1 VPVNLHYKPVYFTKW
16 YRTVGKKVGKDLGS
30 QLEAQLE
37 FFQQWPEVVPLLTSP
52 SNQGAIGLLHWLG
65 KRISSETPPPS
76 QHWSLET
83 LKEKLKSA
91 EVPDPARDAWM
102 PGALEDWQQHV
113 DHLPSETRTQYG
125 GLLWTLQV
133 PGPLS
138 ALGTLLSYPDT
149 FRLLYDDPDLVH
161 ELFELHTMSL
171 IPWVQAV
178 DSVFSNSGLTPQR
191 LFMYEEMLPMVS
203 PDHAK
208 EFCLPYARRIFGASK
223 SPMKIL
229 HCDNRVG
236 HMPEVVTGFGANV
249 FFGNFS
255 NYAELKGAF
264 GGKMALMGNV
274 PSLYV
279 LTEGGPK
286 DVEEC
291 CKWLISQCGSGGGF
305 ILSSGGGFDPTGQT
319 PFENTDAMVKT
330 AEKYGRYPVDTS
342 AKPAPDR
349 YSSIMSMHFSSERG
363 EIQSPGEIDLDRVM
377 EQTCQGNV
385 SELPHATKQ
394 AMEKGIAPESI
405 FLDGLC
411 QGLRLATNLFY
422 QEEYF
427 HPEVDRADQ
436 AFHAGLAAL
445 GSSFSPHYYKGTV
458 VIGTI
463 KGSYQGS
470 GISLIEVMLRGGGL
484 NVISLGVG
492 VGPERFI
499 DEAVK
504 AGAQVIA
511 MGVYFI
517 KHAKL
522 AEEVTSRLKERGLD
536 IKTLAGGM
544 GITPNMAET
553 LKVDAH
559 ASDGRQARDKA
570 LAMIGD

>member
-1 VPVNLHYKPVYFTKW
+1 VPVNLYYKSVYFTKW
-16 YRTVGKKVGKDLGS
+16 YRAVGKKVGKDLGS

-76 QHWSLET
+76 QDWSLET
-83 LKEKLKSA
+83 LKEKLKNA
-91 EVPDPARDAWM
+91 EVPDPARDDWM
-102 PGALEDWQQHV
+102 PDALEDWQQHV
-113 DHLPSETRTQYG
+113 DHLPSEARTQYG

-149 FRLLYDDPDLVH
+149 FRLLYEDPDLVH
-161 ELFELHTMSL
+161 ELFELHAMSL

-178 DSVFSNSGLTPQR
+178 DSVFSNSGLIPPR

-208 EFCLPYARRIFGASK
+208 EFCLPYARRIFEAGQ

-229 HCDNRVG
+229 HCDNRVA

-279 LTEGGPK
+279 LTEGSPK
-286 DVEEC
+286 DVEDC
-291 CKWLISQCGSGGGF
+291 CKWLISQCGPGGGF

-319 PFENTDAMVKT
+319 PFENIDAMVKT
-330 AEKYGRYPVDTS
+330 AEKYGRYPLDTS
-342 AKPAPDR
+342 AEPAPDR
-349 YSSIMSMHFSSERG
+349 YSSVMSMHFSRERG
-363 EIQSPGEIDLDRVM
+363 EIQAPGETDLERVV
-377 EQTCQGNV
+377 EQTCRGNV
-385 SELPHATKQ
+385 SEVPHATKQ
-394 AMEKGIAPESI
+394 AMEKGVAPESI

-411 QGLRLATNLFY
+411 QGLRLATDLFY

-427 HPEVDRADQ
+427 HPEIDRADQ

-445 GSSFSPHYYKGTV
+445 GSSFSPDYFKGTV
-458 VIGTI
+458 VIGTM

-470 GISLIEVMLRGGGL
+470 GIRLLEVMLRGGGL
-484 NVISLGVG
+484 KVINLGVG

-544 GITPNMAET
+544 GITPNIAET

-570 LAMIGD
+570 LAMIGN